1 MGNDMPRRFSNCLNT
16 GKIRNI
22 TCKEELRAGQ
32 GMDREKRMRA
42 WIRAEV
48 MLLFIMMGAFLLR
61 ETGRTEAGTG
71 GGHRNLGC
79 GKGLYQMGGLY
90 RIL

>member
-1 MGNDMPRRFSNCLNT
+1 
-16 GKIRNI
+16 
-22 TCKEELRAGQ
+22 
-32 GMDREKRMRA
+32 MDREKRMRA

-61 ETGRTEAGTG
+61 ETGRTESMEQAVVTG
-71 GGHRNLGC
+71 NLGC